1 MVTPDTLPILSPSVP
16 TTYRA
21 LGRAA
26 GPRFILVQLMAISGP
41 KNILSDQGLSQ
52 SGVDT
57 GLQSY
62 RKSKIVSGT
71 PVHPYPSPTQDKPDD
86 KIDII
91 VGDGDNH
98 IWYIVGSV

>member
-1 MVTPDTLPILSPSVP
+1 
-16 TTYRA
+16 
-21 LGRAA
+21 
-26 GPRFILVQLMAISGP
+26 MAVSAP

-52 SGVDT
+52 SGVGT
-57 GLQSY
+57 GLRSY
-62 RKSKIVSGT
+62 RKSKIVCGT
-71 PVHPYPSPTQDKPDD
+71 LPRPYLSPTQDKPDD